1 MSILVPVVSTG
12 ITLNE
17 VPDKVAF
24 FIELGSCTQKCKGCH
39 SKELWGEVKT
49 PTPLDDILAEA
60 EQAIDKGANAIVLMG
75 GTCNTLSVTELVVIL
90 NALSDIAPTCL
101 YSGSDDTNL
110 NTFLAE
116 NTSITWIKTGS
127 YREELGGLTSNTTNQ
142 RFYRK
147 EYEQIFKEH
156 QYVTN
161 KMVLV
166 DCTHLFQA

>member
-1 MSILVPVVSTG
+1 MSILVPVHSVG

-24 FIELGSCTQKCKGCH
+24 YITLGNCTQRCKGCH
-39 SKELWGEVKT
+39 SPELWEPVPSPRTLSDVLKA
-49 PTPLDDILAEA
+49 AEK
-60 EQAIDKGANAIVLMG
+60 AIDEGANAIVLMG

-101 YSGSDDTNL
+101 YSGSDDMNL

-116 NTSITWIKTGS
+116 NTNITWIKTGS

-147 EYEQIFKEH
+147 DYEQIFKKH

>member
-1 MSILVPVVSTG
+1 MSVLVPVVSTG

-49 PTPLDDILAEA
+49 PTPLDDLLAEA

-75 GTCNTLSVTELVVIL
+75 GTCNKMSTPDLLKVLDGLSE
-90 NALSDIAPTCL
+90 IAPTCL
-101 YSGSDDTNL
+101 YSGLDDEETN
-110 NTFLAE
+110 TYIAE
-116 NTSITWIKTGS
+116 HSGITWIKTGS
-127 YREELGGLTSNTTNQ
+127 YREELGGLSSPITNQ
-142 RFYRK
+142 KFYRK
-147 EYEQIFKEH
+147 EYELVSKNH
-156 QYVTN
+156 QYSYHKV
-161 KMVLV
+161 VLV

>member
-1 MSILVPVVSTG
+1 MSVLVPVVSTG

-49 PTPLDDILAEA
+49 PTPLDDLLAEA

-75 GTCNTLSVTELVVIL
+75 GTCNKMSTPDLLKVLDGLSE
-90 NALSDIAPTCL
+90 IAPTCL
-101 YSGSDDTNL
+101 YSGLDDEETN
-110 NTFLAE
+110 TYIAE
-116 NTSITWIKTGS
+116 HSGITWIKTGS
-127 YREELGGLTSNTTNQ
+127 YREELGGLSSPTTNQ
-142 RFYRK
+142 KFYRK
-147 EYEQIFKEH
+147 EYELVSKNN
-156 QYVTN
+156 QYTYHKV
-161 KMVLV
+161 VLV